1 LTSESTLRVAI
12 NAQLS
17 PAWGTGG
24 VYGVLLGLIAGLG
37 QLTDGPEEYVVIGP
51 REDPEW
57 LSPYLSAR
65 QRILPG
71 PAPRDHWPALK
82 RSLGP
87 FRPLIGR
94 AWRALR
100 LSPPPAVPALVPHL
114 PVSDGYYEQLG
125 CGVIHFPSQALTLC
139 ALPMVYS
146 PHDLQHRH
154 YPEFFSPTDIAAREE
169 VYPLACRVAHTVTVA
184 AQWVKDDFE
193 KHYKLDRRKLA
204 VIPWAAPTVF
214 LEEPSEQ
221 VRASVRDKYQLTEPF
236 AFFPAATWP
245 HKNHLRLL
253 EALALLRD
261 RHRLVVPLVCS
272 GSQLERHWP
281 AIEERQRAL
290 GLAEQ
295 VRFLGGVPAHD
306 VRALYALAQFT
317 VFPSLFEGGALPLFE
332 SWLEGTPVTCARS
345 TMLPE
350 LAGSAALLFDPNSP
364 VAIAEAIAAMATD
377 PSLRADLSR
386 AGRERVRE
394 FTWERTA
401 KTYRAVYRR
410 AARRA
415 LNEEDRAL
423 LQRASGESD
432 QGSSATPR
440 PGRTILPCRE
450 LELH

>member
-1 LTSESTLRVAI
+1 MTSKSTPLRIAI
-12 NAQLS
+12 NAQLA

-24 VYGVLLGLIAGLG
+24 IYGILTGLVAALG

-57 LSPYLSAR
+57 LAPYLGPK

-71 PAPRDHWPALK
+71 PAPRDLWPAIK
-82 RSLGP
+82 SSLGP
-87 FRPLIGR
+87 LRPLAGR

-100 LSPPPAVPALVPHL
+100 GSPPPPAPALVPHL
-114 PVSDGYYEQLG
+114 QVSNGFYERLG

-146 PHDLQHRH
+146 PHDLQHLH

-184 AQWVKDDFE
+184 AQWVRDDVE
-193 KHYKLDRRKLA
+193 RHYQICRRKLA

-214 LEEPSEQ
+214 QEAASEE
-221 VRASVRDKYQLTEPF
+221 VRARVRDKYQLTEPF

-253 EALALLRD
+253 EAVALLRD
-261 RHRLVVPLVCS
+261 RHRLVVPLLCS

-281 AIEERQRAL
+281 AIEEQQRAL
-290 GLAEQ
+290 GLVEQ
-295 VRFLGGVPAHD
+295 VRFLGGVPARE
-306 VRALYALAQFT
+306 VRALYSLAQFT
-317 VFPSLFEGGALPLFE
+317 VFPSLFEGGALPLLE

-350 LAGSAALLFDPNSP
+350 LAGAAALLFDPNSP
-364 VAIAEAIAAMATD
+364 EAIAGAIAAMAKD

-386 AGRERVRE
+386 AGRERLRE

-401 KTYRAVYRR
+401 KTYRAVYRK

-423 LQRASGESD
+423 LQVASGESD
-432 QGSSATPR
+432 HGRSAMPR
-440 PGRTILPCRE
+440 PGQSSTVAN
-450 LELH
+450 

>member
-1 LTSESTLRVAI
+1 LTSESTPLRIAI
-12 NAQLS
+12 DAELP

-24 VYGVLLGLIAGLG
+24 VYGILTGLIAALG
-37 QLTDGPEEYVVIGP
+37 QLADGPEEYVVIGP

-57 LSPYLSAR
+57 LAPYLGPR

-71 PAPRDHWPALK
+71 PAPRDRWPVLK

-87 FRPLIGR
+87 LRPLIGR

-100 LSPPPAVPALVPHL
+100 PSPLPAAPAPVPGL
-114 PVSDGYYEQLG
+114 PVSDGFYEQLG

-146 PHDLQHRH
+146 PHDLQHLH
-154 YPEFFSPTDIAAREE
+154 HPEFFLPADIAAREE

-184 AQWVKDDFE
+184 AQWVKDDVE
-193 KHYKLDRRKLA
+193 RHYQIDRRKLA

-214 LEEPSEQ
+214 QEEASEQ
-221 VRASVRDKYQLTEPF
+221 ARARVRDKYQLTEAF

-261 RHRLVVPLVCS
+261 RHRLAVPLVCS

-281 AIEERQRAL
+281 AIEERRRAL
-290 GLAEQ
+290 GLVEQ
-295 VRFLGGVPAHD
+295 VRFLGGVPARD
-306 VRALYALAQFT
+306 VRALYSLAQFT
-317 VFPSLFEGGALPLFE
+317 VFPSLFEGGALPLLE

-350 LAGSAALLFDPNSP
+350 LAGEAALLFDPNSP
-364 VAIAEAIAAMATD
+364 EAIAEAIAAMAKN

-386 AGRERVRE
+386 AGRERVRK

-401 KTYRAVYRR
+401 KTYRAVYRQ

-423 LQRASGESD
+423 LQGASGESD
-432 QGSSATPR
+432 QAPSATPG
-440 PGRTILPCRE
+440 PGRTIVALAN
-450 LELH
+450 